1 MNVTNFKV
9 QEEDKVFK
17 ERKIG
22 EISFTKDKK
31 EKVLTIG
38 GLEEAK
44 HSEDEEEEKS
54 MDQPIGKIAA
64 SSKKR
69 A

>member
-9 QEEDKVFK
+9 QEEEKVFK

-44 HSEDEEEEKS
+44 HSDEEEEKS
-54 MDQPIGKIAA
+54 EDQPIGKIAA